1 MVGFIRASEILKF
14 LKNADD
20 AKELPTEVSGQ
31 ISLPD
36 ESSDL
41 PDDIDAAQLERL
53 KDVLREISEEE
64 APRLSK
70 ERTSDTEIG
79 RHLLPDVPSPS
90 DTEITPN
97 ESDPNETFYS
107 TNVSKRTIIPNES
120 NEESLFFPATNDDTE
135 IQLRKQK
142 AVGDDTYR
150 SKGLVP
156 KPKYKSRPGVDL
168 LLQPDVPKPSANLN
182 PVNDS
187 DVEDVFLQSKDDDN
201 TFTGEFLSPEREEE
215 LKQHIE
221 LSEGPAKAEDVKTAP
236 GRRRR

>member
-14 LKNADD
+14 LKTADD
-20 AKELPTEVSGQ
+20 AKELPTEVSGE

-36 ESSDL
+36 SDL
-41 PDDIDAAQLERL
+41 PDDIDSAQLERL
-53 KDVLREISEEE
+53 KDVLREIAQEE

-70 ERTSDTEIG
+70 EKTSPTEIG

-90 DTEITPN
+90 DTGITPN
-97 ESDPNETFYS
+97 ESDPDEVFYS
-107 TNVSKRTIIPNES
+107 TDVSKRTIAPNQN
-120 NEESLFFPATNDDTE
+120 NEESLFFPVTNDDTE
-135 IQLRKQK
+135 IRLRKQK

-150 SKGLVP
+150 PKNLPP
-156 KPKYKSRPGVDL
+156 KPKYKSKPGVDL
-168 LLQPDVPKPSANLN
+168 LLQPDVPKPSANLS
-182 PVNDS
+182 PVNNS
-187 DVEDVFLQSKDDDN
+187 DVEDVFLQNKEDDN